1 MIRVESGVFGILQN
15 NCYLL
20 TEEESGESALVDC
33 AVYDERMQAFVRGR
47 NLKYLLLTHGHFDHI
62 GGAAALRAATGA
74 RVIVQ
79 GADAPMLASG
89 TKNLGAYFRIPCDAV
104 PCDGTVHGG
113 DILRLGKTPI
123 TVIETPGH
131 SPGSCCYLCENA
143 LFSGDTLMCRSIGR
157 TDFPGGDKAAMESSL
172 AKLRVLGKGVKE
184 PILVYPGHGDRTTL
198 AAELL
203 ENPYFSRHA

>member
-1 MIRVESGVFGILQN
+1 M
-15 NCYLL
+15 
-20 TEEESGESALVDC
+20 
-33 AVYDERMQAFVRGR
+33 
-47 NLKYLLLTHGHFDHI
+47 
-62 GGAAALRAATGA
+62 
-74 RVIVQ
+74 
-79 GADAPMLASG
+79 
-89 TKNLGAYFRIPCDAV
+89 
-104 PCDGTVHGG
+104 
-113 DILRLGKTPI
+113 
-123 TVIETPGH
+123 IETPGH

-157 TDFPGGDKAAMESSL
+157 TDFPGGDEAAMESSL

>member
-1 MIRVESGVFGILQN
+1 MIKVESGVFGILQN

-74 RVIVQ
+74 KVVVHK
-79 GADAPMLASG
+79 ADAPMLASG
-89 TKNLGAYFRIPCDAV
+89 TKNLGEYFRIPCDAV

-123 TVIETPGH
+123 TVIETPGMDFLRRE
-131 SPGSCCYLCENA
+131 SLRPLYDFAAQQRLTPEGTVCGRDIVNA
-143 LFSGDTLMCRSIGR
+143 ASDG
-157 TDFPGGDKAAMESSL
+157 AMLRYYEAWLPVGESE
-172 AKLRVLGKGVKE
+172 G
-184 PILVYPGHGDRTTL
+184 
-198 AAELL
+198 
-203 ENPYFSRHA
+203 